1 MDQGVTTDE
10 ERPSADPSAPRERVL
25 AAAFIEFAVHG
36 IAGARIDRIA
46 KAAKTSKER
55 VYVYFR
61 SKDEIYA
68 AVIAEQI
75 RVFLDAVT
83 LDPHD
88 IPRYVGELFDF
99 NVAHPELMRLIA
111 WSRLENTGPPSPEAN
126 DVLAA
131 KVQAIGIA
139 QADGLIPDDIPA
151 LDILILLTEL
161 AGGWLSSTEFHVH
174 AATGDS
180 KAVAERRT
188 AAVKIASRL
197 FPPTR

>member
-1 MDQGVTTDE
+1 MDQEVMTNE
-10 ERPSADPSAPRERVL
+10 QRPGADSSAPRERVL
-25 AAAFIEFAVHG
+25 AAAFSEFAVHG

-55 VYVYFR
+55 VYAYFR

-83 LDPHD
+83 LDLRD
-88 IPRYVGELFDF
+88 VPRYVGELFDF
-99 NVAHPELMRLIA
+99 NVAHPELMRLSA
-111 WSRLENTGPPSPEAN
+111 WSRLENAGAPSPEAN
-126 DVLAA
+126 EVLAA
-131 KVQAIGIA
+131 KVHTIA
-139 QADGLIPDDIPA
+139 NAQTEGLIPDDIPA
-151 LDILILLTEL
+151 LDVLILLTEL
-161 AGGWLSSTEFHVH
+161 AGGWLSSTEYHGL
-174 AATGDS
+174 AAPGDS
-180 KAVAERRT
+180 KTVAERRT

>member
-1 MDQGVTTDE
+1 MVMPIVPRPMADTSRPCVPSVLRCIAAPSIPNRTVWFGYSSTLEQAVMTDE
-10 ERPSADPSAPRERVL
+10 QHPGADSSAPRERVL

-99 NVAHPELMRLIA
+99 NAAHPELMRLIA
-111 WSRLENTGPPSPEAN
+111 
-126 DVLAA
+126 
-131 KVQAIGIA
+131 
-139 QADGLIPDDIPA
+139 
-151 LDILILLTEL
+151 
-161 AGGWLSSTEFHVH
+161 
-174 AATGDS
+174 
-180 KAVAERRT
+180 
-188 AAVKIASRL
+188 
-197 FPPTR
+197 